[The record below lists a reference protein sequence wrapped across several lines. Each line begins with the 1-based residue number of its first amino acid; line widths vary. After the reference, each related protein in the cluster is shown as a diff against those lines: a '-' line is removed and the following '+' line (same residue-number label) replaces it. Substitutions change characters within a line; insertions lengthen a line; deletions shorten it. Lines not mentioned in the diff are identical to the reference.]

1 MINQQVYSKDIVEFV
16 TVGVEYCSLIERAGE
31 FARKEFVLKLV
42 RILPLLYIKA
52 TLLPDEACD
61 EIDELQN
68 YVTEE
73 QYEYL
78 RALVSRQLAEKDDYL
93 EVFEAD
99 MAYSD
104 APLAASVS
112 EGLADIYQDVR
123 DLLEI
128 YRLGNE
134 DLSQLAVARCRNNFA
149 TYWGQKLVNVMRPL
163 HAICFDEDGE
173 SDEMTHNDDDDNEYD
188 IYDHHHCDDDDCH
201 CHNH

>member
-1 MINQQVYSKDIVEFV
+1 MMNQQVYSKDIVEFV
-16 TVGVEYCSLIERAGE
+16 TVGVEYCSLIERASQMERRE
-31 FARKEFVLKLV
+31 FNLNLV
-42 RILPLLYIKA
+42 RILPLLYLKA
-52 TLLPDEACD
+52 TLLPTE
-61 EIDELQN
+61 EIDEADDLEF

-78 RALVSRQLAEKDDYL
+78 RGAVAKLLGEADDYL

-104 APLAASVS
+104 TPLAASIS

-134 DLSQLAVARCRNNFA
+134 ELSQAAICRCRRNFIA
-149 TYWGQKLVNVMRPL
+149 YWGQKLVNVMRPL
-163 HAICFDEDGE
+163 HAISFSPDAEDEDEHDGH
-173 SDEMTHNDDDDNEYD
+173 SHDE
-188 IYDHHHCDDDDCH
+188 HHHCDDDNCH
-201 CHNH
+201 CHHHDDIY

>member
-31 FARKEFVLKLV
+31 FTRKEFVLKLV

-61 EIDELQN
+61 EIDELEN

-78 RALVSRQLAEKDDYL
+78 RALVSRQLADKDDYL

-134 DLSQLAVARCRNNFA
+134 ELSQLAVARCRNNFV

-163 HAICFDEDGE
+163 HAISFDEDGE
-173 SDEMTHNDDDDNEYD
+173 CDEVTHNDDDDNEYG

>member
-1 MINQQVYSKDIVEFV
+1 MMNQQVYSKDIVEFV
-16 TVGVEYCSLIERAGE
+16 TVGVEYCSLIERASELSRRE
-31 FARKEFVLKLV
+31 FNLNLV
-42 RILPLLYIKA
+42 RILPLLYLKA
-52 TLLPDEACD
+52 TLLPAE
-61 EIDELQN
+61 EIDEADDLEF

-78 RALVSRQLAEKDDYL
+78 RGAVAKLLGESDDYL

-104 APLAASVS
+104 TPLAASVS

-134 DLSQLAVARCRNNFA
+134 ELSQAAICRCRRNFVA
-149 TYWGQKLVNVMRPL
+149 YWGQKLVNVMRPL
-163 HAICFDEDGE
+163 HAICFGEDVE
-173 SDEMTHNDDDDNEYD
+173 SDAECDEHES
-188 IYDHHHCDDDDCH
+188 HHHCDDDNCH
-201 CHNH
+201 CHHEDDLF